1 MTITV
6 TFLPPGTK
14 AQVPVGTTILEAAA
28 QVGLDIPAPC
38 GGQGR
43 CGRCR
48 VQVQSGS
55 VEQPENAHLKPEDR
69 LDGYVLACQARLQGP
84 ATIMLPESLI
94 LEQVVS
100 SRGAADYQA
109 LSPICDWKHAPTL
122 EVASVTC
129 EPPSLA
135 DNTNDL
141 DRLRRE
147 LLRWHGIVDV
157 HIALPLLQV
166 LPQRLRS
173 ADWQVT
179 AILEPLGDGARLV
192 DVVPGLTSGPTYG
205 AAVDIGTTTVKLY
218 LVDLASGAVVDNASA
233 YNAQIA
239 RGEDVISRIIY
250 SQKPGGLEHLQ
261 RLVVKT
267 VNALLDEV
275 AQRQGITAEQIQSLS
290 VASNTTM
297 TQLFLGINPRYIREE
312 PYLPTMLHAPL
323 LTAGEIGVNINRNAR
338 VFCAPSVGA
347 YVGGDIVAGVL
358 GSGMYKTDM
367 LTLFIDVGTN
377 GEIVLGNSDWLIS
390 CACSAGPAFEGAGVR
405 CGMRATTGAIDE
417 VIIDGRT
424 WEATCRVIGDGP
436 PQGIC
441 GSGLISALAEMLITG
456 VVDKAG
462 RIPRDLPTRR
472 VRVGEHGA
480 EYVLAW
486 GAGDRPDIVLTEV
499 DINNLIRAKGA
510 IYAGFSI
517 LLRSLEL
524 DFSMVEQ
531 ILIAGSFGQYINLE
545 KAVQIG
551 LLPDLEWSKFR
562 YLGNTALL
570 GAYQML
576 LCRDMRVLA
585 DEIAARM
592 TYLELSADNRFMQ
605 EYTSALFLPHTDLE
619 VFPSVKALLQKEA
632 GPTRRGAG
640 D

>member
-6 TFLPPGTK
+6 TFLPQGTK

-43 CGRCR
+43 CGRCQ
-48 VQVQSGS
+48 VQVQSGT
-55 VEQPENAHLKPEDR
+55 VDQPENAHLKAEAR
-69 LDGYVLACQARLQGP
+69 AEGFVLACQARLLES

-100 SRGAADYQA
+100 SLGAADYRA
-109 LSPICDWKHAPTL
+109 LSPVCDWRHDPTL
-122 EVASVTC
+122 RVAPVSC

-147 LLRWHGIVDV
+147 LMSRHSIDNVQ
-157 HIALPLLQV
+157 IALPLLQV

-173 ADWQVT
+173 AEWEVT
-179 AILEPLGDGARLV
+179 AILEPLDGGARLV
-192 DVVPGLTSGPTYG
+192 DVVPGLVSGSTYG
-205 AAVDIGTTTVKLY
+205 IAVDIGTTTVKLF
-218 LVDLASGAVVDNASA
+218 LVDIGSAEVVDNASA

-267 VNALLDEV
+267 INSLLDEV
-275 AQRQGITAEQIQSLS
+275 AERQGIKTEQVQSLS
-290 VASNTTM
+290 VAGNTTM
-297 TQLFLGINPRYIREE
+297 TQLFLGVNPRYIREE
-312 PYLPTMLHAPL
+312 PYLPTMLHAPT
-323 LTAGEIGVNINRNAR
+323 LTAGEIGIKINRNAP
-338 VFCAPSVGA
+338 VYCAPSVGA

-358 GSGMYKTDM
+358 SSGMYKTDK

-377 GEIVLGNSDWLIS
+377 GEIVLGNSDWLIA
-390 CACSAGPAFEGAGVR
+390 CACSAGPAFEGGGVR
-405 CGMRATTGAIDE
+405 CGMRATNGAIDE

-424 WEATCRVIGDGP
+424 LEPTYRVMGDQP

-441 GSGLISALAEMLITG
+441 GSGLLAALAEMLITG

-462 RIPRDLPTRR
+462 RIVRDLPTER
-472 VRVGEHGA
+472 VREGEHGI
-480 EYVLAW
+480 EYVIAW
-486 GAGDRPDIVLTEV
+486 GEDERPDIVLTEV

-517 LLRSLEL
+517 LLSSLDL

-531 ILIAGSFGQYINLE
+531 ILIAGAFGQYINLE
-545 KAVQIG
+545 KAIQIG
-551 LLPDLEWSKFR
+551 LLPDLEWDRFR
-562 YLGNTALL
+562 YLGNTSLL
-570 GAYQML
+570 GAYHKL
-576 LCRDMRVLA
+576 LCREMRSVA
-585 DEIAARM
+585 REIAAKM

-619 VFPSVKALLQKEA
+619 VFPSVKALLQ
-632 GPTRRGAG
+632 R
-640 D
+640 